1 MLPGLPS
8 GPIFEQIAAWSRGIV
23 MSLLTT
29 SSKSALIG
37 REKIRTFVVYAK
49 KTELHR
55 KLTKVGKCQVL
66 YTALFNANVSE

>member
-1 MLPGLPS
+1 MLPGLLS
-8 GPIFEQIAAWSRGIV
+8 GPIFEQIAAWSRGII

-37 REKIRTFVVYAK
+37 REIRTFVVYAK
-49 KTELHR
+49 KLELHQ
-55 KLTKVGKCQVL
+55 KLTKVSKCQVL